1 MRKRG
6 KKHENIK
13 ECRTEKLLNLE
24 RVLHGERL
32 ESISRE
38 RAVAVFQFPEGAYR
52 VDLTLCK
59 SISVIYN
66 KEYGFYANV
75 VVTENDNI
83 IYVEL

>member
-1 MRKRG
+1 MRTLNSAEQR
-6 KKHENIK
+6 NCRIWK
-13 ECRTEKLLNLE
+13 EYYTEQDL
-24 RVLHGERL
+24 RVLAEK
-32 ESISRE
+32 EPF
-38 RAVAVFQFPEGAYR
+38 AVFQLHEGEYR

>member
-1 MRKRG
+1 MRTLKSA
-6 KKHENIK
+6 KQ
-13 ECRTEKLLNLE
+13 RTCLIWEEFYTEQAL
-24 RVLHGERL
+24 RVLE
-32 ESISRE
+32 EIE
-38 RAVAVFQFPEGAYR
+38 PFAVFQSHEGDYR

-83 IYVEL
+83 IYVDL

>member
-1 MRKRG
+1 MEG
-6 KKHENIK
+6 
-13 ECRTEKLLNLE
+13 
-24 RVLHGERL
+24 VLHGAGL
-32 ESISRE
+32 ASISRE
-38 RAVAVFQFPEGAYR
+38 GAFAVFQLHEGEYR

-75 VVTENDNI
+75 VVTENDNL

>member
-1 MRKRG
+1 MRTLKSAEQR
-6 KKHENIK
+6 NCLIWK
-13 ECRTEKLLNLE
+13 EYYTEQDL
-24 RVLHGERL
+24 RVLAEK
-32 ESISRE
+32 EPY
-38 RAVAVFQFPEGAYR
+38 AVFQFPEGVYR

-59 SISVIYN
+59 TISVIYN

>member
-1 MRKRG
+1 MRTLKSAEQR
-6 KKHENIK
+6 NCRIWK
-13 ECRTEKLLNLE
+13 EYYTEQDL
-24 RVLHGERL
+24 RVLAEK
-32 ESISRE
+32 EPF
-38 RAVAVFQFPEGAYR
+38 AVFQLYEGEYR

-59 SISVIYN
+59 SISVIYD